1 MTPCALVCNIFSL
14 TPPGAMNSIDISN
27 YNIMHEMCGN
37 RSCTHLVKLLLEK
50 IPIHQREKI
59 LTTGQGILI
68 PKDIAILFN
77 NQELLDLL

>member
-1 MTPCALVCNIFSL
+1 
-14 TPPGAMNSIDISN
+14 MNSIDISN

>member
-1 MTPCALVCNIFSL
+1 
-14 TPPGAMNSIDISN
+14 
-27 YNIMHEMCGN
+27 MHEMCGN

>member
-1 MTPCALVCNIFSL
+1 
-14 TPPGAMNSIDISN
+14 
-27 YNIMHEMCGN
+27 MHEMCGN
-37 RSCTHLVKLLLEK
+37 RSCTQLLLEK